1 MLMQH
6 KAFPTGTKIDKALN
20 FYFMLN
26 SLEADADRLS
36 IIAATLANNGICPLT
51 GDAVLSQRI
60 VRDVLST
67 MFCCGMNDYS
77 GKFAFEIGLPAKSG
91 VGGGTMVVVPGVMG
105 FCTYSPR
112 LDEHSNSV
120 RGTLF
125 SKMFSNRFGLHRF
138 MISNDP
144 MLDSQSKNSMKNS

>member
-1 MLMQH
+1 
-6 KAFPTGTKIDKALN
+6 
-20 FYFMLN
+20 MLN

-36 IIAATLANNGICPLT
+36 IIAATLANNGVCPLT
-51 GDAVLSQRI
+51 GDAILSPRI

-67 MFCCGMNDYS
+67 MFCCGMNDHT

-105 FCTYSPR
+105 FCTYSPK
-112 LDEHSNSV
+112 LDQYSNSV

-125 SKMFSNRFGLHRF
+125 SKLLSQRFELHRF
-138 MISNDP
+138 TVGLDP
-144 MLDSQSKNSMKNS
+144 LSKM